1 MFVQGK
7 EGKEREAKEN
17 LGRRESGTWKRGG
30 GGGGG
35 KKEHKEK
42 GRNKNWKDKREKQKN
57 NEK

>member
-30 GGGGG
+30 GGGG

-42 GRNKNWKDKREKQKN
+42 GRNKKWKDKREKQK
-57 NEK
+57 K